1 MTNNKKYQTLIRKEI
16 DQLNYWRD
24 QYYNYNN
31 SVVEDLTYD
40 ELFDDLKNLE
50 SKTGLIYADSPTQ
63 TVGYK
68 VQSKLKKV
76 THSHPMLSLAKS
88 TDLNEIEK
96 FIGDK
101 EVIFMFKCDGLTCS
115 IHYEN
120 GNLVSAETRGDGT
133 IGEDI
138 TENIKMVSNV
148 PLTIPVMGSVTVD
161 GEIIVKRDVFKKMNE
176 GALEGEDFSHPRN
189 YASGSIRQLDTK
201 ITKDRQLSFIAWKLI
216 EADSFSNSFS
226 ANLNYMKELGF
237 EVVPYVG
244 KDAYKEAVN
253 KQEFLKA
260 IFDALYYKLAE
271 RVSIPVD
278 GLVVAY
284 DDIVYGDSL
293 GATAHHL
300 NSQFAWKREMENVE
314 TTLRDVEW
322 NVGKSGMVAPTAV
335 FDPIDLG
342 GAITT
347 RATLHNLSI
356 IKGLKLGIGD
366 RITVA
371 RMNEVIPKVTGN
383 LTQSNNL
390 EFPNRCPCCGDTLLH
405 RVSES
410 GAETLWCVNPNCP
423 EKMLSKFVQFVSKPA
438 MNIDGLSEAT
448 LKRFIDVGYITR
460 FADIYHLSDFR
471 REIIKMDGFGAKLYE
486 KLINSIEKSRNVKL
500 ENYLVALSI
509 PNIGKSAA
517 KTISKY
523 FNGNYSKLVEALR
536 NNFDFTQLDD
546 FGETMN
552 QSLYNW
558 WKNQAVYS
566 WWRQGSDIED
576 NLVAE
581 LHFIVEEKKEV
592 AQNDFINGKTF
603 CVTGAFQTMKRSELE
618 KIITDR
624 GGKLSGSVSKKTDY
638 LLTNEADSGSSKAKK
653 AAELGTPIMSE
664 KEFLEK
670 VGV

>member
-1 MTNNKKYQTLIRKEI
+1 MEENYMRQLVNK
-16 DQLNYWRD
+16 LNHYRD
-24 QYYNYNN
+24 QYYNNN
-31 SVVEDLTYD
+31 ISEVEDSEYDKLFD
-40 ELFDDLKNLE
+40 ELKSLE
-50 SKTGLIYADSPTQ
+50 KEEGIVYSDSPTQ
-63 TVGYK
+63 TVGYQ

-96 FIGDK
+96 FINGK
-101 EVIFMFKCDGLTCS
+101 FVVFMLKCDGLTCS
-115 IHYEN
+115 IHYKD
-120 GNLVSAETRGDGT
+120 GKLISAETRGDGT
-133 IGEDI
+133 VGEDI
-138 TENIKMVSNV
+138 TNNIKMVSNV
-148 PLTIPVMGSVTVD
+148 PLTIPVKGSVTVD
-161 GEIIVKRDVFKKMNE
+161 GEIIVKWDVFKKMNE
-176 GALEGEDFSHPRN
+176 GILEGEDFSHPRN

-216 EADSFSNSFS
+216 EAPFFSKHFKE
-226 ANLNYMKELGF
+226 NLNLITAMGF
-237 EVVPYVG
+237 EVVPWRMY
-244 KDAYKEAVN
+244 KDTSIEKLPEIFSLMYYGVAKEHN
-253 KQEFLKA
+253 
-260 IFDALYYKLAE
+260 
-271 RVSIPVD
+271 IPVD
-278 GLVVAY
+278 GLVLAY
-284 DDIVYGDSL
+284 DDIEYGESL

-366 RITVA
+366 RINVA

-448 LKRFIDVGYITR
+448 LKRFIDAGYITR
-460 FADIYHLSDFR
+460 FADIYHLSNFK
-471 REIIKMDGFGAKLYE
+471 REIVKMDGFGAKSYE
-486 KLINSIEKSRNVKL
+486 KLIDSIEKSRNVKL

-523 FNGNYSKLVEALR
+523 FNGDYSKLVEALR

-546 FGETMN
+546 FGEIMN

-558 WKNQAVYS
+558 WKKETNL
-566 WWRQGSDIED
+566 ED

>member
-1 MTNNKKYQTLIRKEI
+1 MEENYMQLVNK
-16 DQLNYWRD
+16 LNHYRD
-24 QYYNYNN
+24 QYYNNN
-31 SVVEDLTYD
+31 ISEIEDSEYD
-40 ELFDDLKNLE
+40 KLFDELKNLE
-50 SKTGLIYADSPTQ
+50 KEEGIVYSDSPTQ
-63 TVGYK
+63 TVGYQ

-96 FIGDK
+96 FINGK
-101 EVIFMFKCDGLTCS
+101 FVIFMLKCDGLTCS
-115 IHYEN
+115 IHYKD
-120 GNLVSAETRGDGT
+120 GKLISAETRGDGT
-133 IGEDI
+133 VGEDI
-138 TENIKMVSNV
+138 TNNIKMVSNV
-148 PLTIPVMGSVTVD
+148 PLTIPVKGSVTVD
-161 GEIIVKRDVFKKMNE
+161 GEIVVKWDVFKKMNE
-176 GALEGEDFSHPRN
+176 GILEGEDFSHPRN

-216 EADSFSNSFS
+216 EAPLFSKHFKE
-226 ANLNYMKELGF
+226 NLNLITAMGF
-237 EVVPYVG
+237 EVVPWRMY
-244 KDAYKEAVN
+244 KDTSIEKLPEIFSLMYYGVAKEHN
-253 KQEFLKA
+253 
-260 IFDALYYKLAE
+260 
-271 RVSIPVD
+271 IPVD
-278 GLVVAY
+278 GLVLAY
-284 DDIVYGDSL
+284 DDIEYGESL

-322 NVGKSGMVAPTAV
+322 NIGKSGMVAPTAV
-335 FDPIDLG
+335 FNPIDLG

-347 RATLHNLSI
+347 RATLHNVSI

-371 RMNEVIPKVTGN
+371 RMNEVIPKVTSN
-383 LTQSNNL
+383 ITQSDNL
-390 EFPNRCPCCGDTLLH
+390 KIPTVCPCCGDKLEH
-405 RVSES
+405 RVSDS

-448 LKRFIDVGYITR
+448 LKRFIDAGYITT
-460 FADIYHLSDFR
+460 FADIYHLSNFKR
-471 REIIKMDGFGAKLYE
+471 GIVKMDGFGEKSYE

-509 PNIGKSAA
+509 PNIGKSTA

-523 FNGNYSKLVEALR
+523 FNGDYSKLVESLR
-536 NNFDFTQLDD
+536 TNFDFTQLDD
-546 FGETMN
+546 FGEIMN

-558 WKNQAVYS
+558 WQKESNL
-566 WWRQGSDIED
+566 ED
-576 NLVAE
+576 NLITE

-638 LLTNEADSGSSKAKK
+638 LLTNEMDSGSSKAKK

>member
-1 MTNNKKYQTLIRKEI
+1 MEENYMRQLVNK
-16 DQLNYWRD
+16 LNHYRD
-24 QYYNYNN
+24 QYYNNN
-31 SVVEDLTYD
+31 ISEIEDSEYD
-40 ELFDDLKNLE
+40 KLFDELKNLE
-50 SKTGLIYADSPTQ
+50 KEEGIVYSDSPTQ
-63 TVGYK
+63 TVGYQ

-96 FIGDK
+96 FINGK
-101 EVIFMFKCDGLTCS
+101 FVVFMLKCDGLTCS
-115 IHYEN
+115 IHYKD
-120 GNLVSAETRGDGT
+120 GKLISAETRGDGT
-133 IGEDI
+133 VGEDI
-138 TENIKMVSNV
+138 TNNIKMVSNV
-148 PLTIPVMGSVTVD
+148 PLTIPVKGSVTVD
-161 GEIIVKRDVFKKMNE
+161 GEIIVKWDVFKKMNE
-176 GALEGEDFSHPRN
+176 GILEGEDFSHPRN

-216 EADSFSNSFS
+216 EAPLFSKHFKE
-226 ANLNYMKELGF
+226 NLNLITAMGF
-237 EVVPYVG
+237 EVVPWRTY
-244 KDAYKEAVN
+244 KDTSIEKLPEIFSLMYYGVAKEHN
-253 KQEFLKA
+253 
-260 IFDALYYKLAE
+260 
-271 RVSIPVD
+271 IPVD
-278 GLVVAY
+278 GLVLAY
-284 DDIVYGDSL
+284 DDIEYGESL

-322 NVGKSGMVAPTAV
+322 NIGKSGMVAPTAV

-347 RATLHNLSI
+347 RATLHNVSI

-371 RMNEVIPKVTGN
+371 RMNEVIPKVTSN
-383 LTQSNNL
+383 ITQSDNL
-390 EFPNRCPCCGDTLLH
+390 KIPIVCPCCGDKLEH
-405 RVSES
+405 RVSDS

-448 LKRFIDVGYITR
+448 LKRFIDAGYITR
-460 FADIYHLSDFR
+460 FADIYHLSNFK
-471 REIIKMDGFGAKLYE
+471 REIVKMEGFGAKSYE
-486 KLINSIEKSRNVKL
+486 KLIDSIEKSRNVKL

-523 FNGNYSKLVEALR
+523 FNGDYSKLVESLR
-536 NNFDFTQLDD
+536 TNFDFTQLDD
-546 FGETMN
+546 FGEIMN

-558 WKNQAVYS
+558 WQKESNL
-566 WWRQGSDIED
+566 ED
-576 NLVAE
+576 NLITE

>member
-1 MTNNKKYQTLIRKEI
+1 MEENYMRQLVNK
-16 DQLNYWRD
+16 LNHYRD
-24 QYYNYNN
+24 QYYNNN
-31 SVVEDLTYD
+31 ISEIEDSEYD
-40 ELFDDLKNLE
+40 RLFDELKNLE
-50 SKTGLIYADSPTQ
+50 KKEGIVYSDSPTQ
-63 TVGYK
+63 TVGYQ

-96 FIGDK
+96 FINGK
-101 EVIFMFKCDGLTCS
+101 FVIFMLKCDGLTCS
-115 IHYEN
+115 IHYKD
-120 GNLVSAETRGDGT
+120 GKLISAETRGDGT
-133 IGEDI
+133 VGEDI
-138 TENIKMVSNV
+138 TNNIKMVSNV
-148 PLTIPVMGSVTVD
+148 PLTIPVKGSVTVD
-161 GEIIVKRDVFKKMNE
+161 GEIIVKWDVFKKMNE
-176 GALEGEDFSHPRN
+176 GILEGEDFSHPRN

-216 EADSFSNSFS
+216 EAPLFSKHFKE
-226 ANLNYMKELGF
+226 NLSLITAMGF
-237 EVVPYVG
+237 EVVPWRMY
-244 KDAYKEAVN
+244 KDTSIEKLPEIFSLMYYGVAKEHN
-253 KQEFLKA
+253 
-260 IFDALYYKLAE
+260 
-271 RVSIPVD
+271 IPVD
-278 GLVVAY
+278 GLVLAY
-284 DDIVYGDSL
+284 DDIEYGESL

-314 TTLRDVEW
+314 TILRDVEW
-322 NVGKSGMVAPTAV
+322 NIGKSGMVAPTAV

-347 RATLHNLSI
+347 RATLHNVSI

-371 RMNEVIPKVTGN
+371 RMNEVIPKVTSN
-383 LTQSNNL
+383 ITQSDNL
-390 EFPNRCPCCGDTLLH
+390 KIPTVCLCCGDKLEH
-405 RVSES
+405 RVSDS

-448 LKRFIDVGYITR
+448 LKRFIDAGYITR
-460 FADIYHLSDFR
+460 FADIYHLSNFK
-471 REIIKMDGFGAKLYE
+471 REIVKMEGFGAKSYE
-486 KLINSIEKSRNVKL
+486 KLIDSIEKSRNVKL

-523 FNGNYSKLVEALR
+523 FNGEYSKLVEALR

-546 FGETMN
+546 FGEIMN

-558 WKNQAVYS
+558 WKKETNL
-566 WWRQGSDIED
+566 ED

-603 CVTGAFQTMKRSELE
+603 CVTGKFENYTRNELE

>member
-1 MTNNKKYQTLIRKEI
+1 MEENYMRQLVNK
-16 DQLNYWRD
+16 LNHYRD
-24 QYYNYNN
+24 QYYNNN
-31 SVVEDLTYD
+31 ISEIEDSEYD
-40 ELFDDLKNLE
+40 RLFDELKNLE
-50 SKTGLIYADSPTQ
+50 KEEGIVYSDSPTQ
-63 TVGYK
+63 TVGYQ

-96 FIGDK
+96 FINGK
-101 EVIFMFKCDGLTCS
+101 FVIFMLKCDGLTCS
-115 IHYEN
+115 IHYKD
-120 GNLVSAETRGDGT
+120 GKLISAETRGDGT
-133 IGEDI
+133 VGEDI
-138 TENIKMVSNV
+138 TNNIKMVSNV
-148 PLTIPVMGSVTVD
+148 PLTIPVKGSVTVD
-161 GEIIVKRDVFKKMNE
+161 GEIIVKWDVFKKMNE
-176 GALEGEDFSHPRN
+176 GILEGEDFSHPRN

-216 EADSFSNSFS
+216 EAPLFSKHFKE
-226 ANLNYMKELGF
+226 NLSLITAMGF
-237 EVVPYVG
+237 EVVPWRMY
-244 KDAYKEAVN
+244 KDTSIEKLPEIFSLMYYGVAKEHN
-253 KQEFLKA
+253 
-260 IFDALYYKLAE
+260 
-271 RVSIPVD
+271 IPVD
-278 GLVVAY
+278 GLVLAY
-284 DDIVYGDSL
+284 DDIEYGESL

-314 TTLRDVEW
+314 TILRDVEW
-322 NVGKSGMVAPTAV
+322 NIGKSGMVAPTAV

-347 RATLHNLSI
+347 RATLHNVSI

-371 RMNEVIPKVTGN
+371 RMNEVIPKVTSN
-383 LTQSNNL
+383 ITQSDNL
-390 EFPNRCPCCGDTLLH
+390 KIPTVCLCCGDKLEH
-405 RVSES
+405 RVSDS

-448 LKRFIDVGYITR
+448 LKRFIDAGYITR
-460 FADIYHLSDFR
+460 FADIYHLSNFK
-471 REIIKMDGFGAKLYE
+471 REIVKMEGFGAKSYE
-486 KLINSIEKSRNVKL
+486 KLIDSIEKSRNVKL

-523 FNGNYSKLVEALR
+523 FNGEYSKLVEALR

-546 FGETMN
+546 FGEIMN

-558 WKNQAVYS
+558 WKKETNL
-566 WWRQGSDIED
+566 ED

-603 CVTGAFQTMKRSELE
+603 CVTGKFENYTRNELE

>member
-1 MTNNKKYQTLIRKEI
+1 MEENYMRQLVNK
-16 DQLNYWRD
+16 LNHYRD
-24 QYYNYNN
+24 QYYNNN
-31 SVVEDLTYD
+31 ISEIEDSEYD
-40 ELFDDLKNLE
+40 KLFDELKNLE
-50 SKTGLIYADSPTQ
+50 KAWNTIYPDSPTQ
-63 TVGYK
+63 TVGYQ

-76 THSHPMLSLAKS
+76 THSHPMLSLDKS

-96 FIGDK
+96 FIDNK
-101 EVIFMFKCDGLTCS
+101 KVVFMLKCDGLTCS
-115 IHYEN
+115 IHYED
-120 GNLVSAETRGDGT
+120 GKLISAETRGDGT
-133 IGEDI
+133 VGEDV
-138 TENIKMVSNV
+138 TNNIKMVSNV

-161 GEIIVKRDVFKKMNE
+161 GEIIVKRDVFERMNE

-201 ITKDRQLSFIAWKLI
+201 VTKDRQLSFIAWKLI
-216 EADSFSNSFS
+216 EAPNFSNSFRE
-226 ANLNYMKELGF
+226 NLDYMGRLHF
-237 EVVPYVG
+237 EVVPWANY
-244 KDAYKEAVN
+244 KDTSLEKLPEIFNWMYYDVAKEH
-253 KQEFLKA
+253 E
-260 IFDALYYKLAE
+260 
-271 RVSIPVD
+271 IPVD

-284 DDIVYGDSL
+284 DDIAYGDSL
-293 GATAHHL
+293 GSTAHHL

-335 FDPIDLG
+335 FDPIDLS
-342 GAITT
+342 GAVTS

-390 EFPNRCPCCGDTLLH
+390 EFPNYCPCCRDKLLH

-448 LKRFIDVGYITR
+448 LKRFIDAGYITR
-460 FADIYHLSDFR
+460 FADIYHLSDFK
-471 REIIKMDGFGAKLYE
+471 REIVKMDGFGAKSYE
-486 KLINSIEKSRNVKL
+486 KLIDSIEKSRNVKL

-523 FNGNYSKLVEALR
+523 FNGDYSKLVEALR

-546 FGETMN
+546 FGEIMN

-566 WWRQGSDIED
+566 WWRQGSDLED

-592 AQNDFINGKTF
+592 AQNDFWRGKRF
-603 CVTGAFQTMKRSELE
+603 CVTGSLSVSRDKIVE
-618 KIITDR
+618 KIEAQ
-624 GGKLSGSVSKKTDY
+624 GGTFVSSVSKKLD
-638 LLTNEADSGSSKAKK
+638 LLIVGEKAGSKLKK
-653 AAELGTPIMSE
+653 AQDLGIKILTQE
-664 KEFLEK
+664 DLKNVLD
-670 VGV
+670 

>member
-1 MTNNKKYQTLIRKEI
+1 MEENYMRQLVNK
-16 DQLNYWRD
+16 LNHYRD
-24 QYYNYNN
+24 QYYNNN
-31 SVVEDLTYD
+31 ISEIEDSEYD
-40 ELFDDLKNLE
+40 KLFDELKNLE
-50 SKTGLIYADSPTQ
+50 KEEGIVYSDSPTQ
-63 TVGYK
+63 TVGYQ

-96 FIGDK
+96 FINGK
-101 EVIFMFKCDGLTCS
+101 FVIFMLKCDGLTCS
-115 IHYEN
+115 IHYKD
-120 GNLVSAETRGDGT
+120 GKLISAETRGDGT
-133 IGEDI
+133 VGEDI
-138 TENIKMVSNV
+138 TNNIKMVSNV
-148 PLTIPVMGSVTVD
+148 PLTIPVKGSVTVD
-161 GEIIVKRDVFKKMNE
+161 GEIIVKWDVFKKMNE
-176 GALEGEDFSHPRN
+176 GILEGEDFSHPRN

-201 ITKDRQLSFIAWKLI
+201 ITKDRRLSFIAWKLI
-216 EADSFSNSFS
+216 EAPLFSKHFKE
-226 ANLNYMKELGF
+226 NLSLITAMGF
-237 EVVPYVG
+237 EVVPWRMY
-244 KDAYKEAVN
+244 KDTSIEKLPEIFSLMYYGVAKEHN
-253 KQEFLKA
+253 
-260 IFDALYYKLAE
+260 
-271 RVSIPVD
+271 IPVD
-278 GLVVAY
+278 GLVLAY
-284 DDIVYGDSL
+284 DDIEYGESL

-314 TTLRDVEW
+314 TILRDVEW
-322 NVGKSGMVAPTAV
+322 NIGKSGMVAPTAV

-347 RATLHNLSI
+347 RATLHNVSI

-371 RMNEVIPKVTGN
+371 RMNEVIPKVTSN
-383 LTQSNNL
+383 ITQSDNL
-390 EFPNRCPCCGDTLLH
+390 KIPTVCPCCGDKLEH
-405 RVSES
+405 RVSDS

-448 LKRFIDVGYITR
+448 LKRFIDAGYITR
-460 FADIYHLSDFR
+460 FADIYHLFNFK
-471 REIIKMDGFGAKLYE
+471 REIVKMDGFGAKSYE

-523 FNGNYSKLVEALR
+523 FNGDYSKLVEALR

-546 FGETMN
+546 FGEIMN

-558 WKNQAVYS
+558 WKKETNL
-566 WWRQGSDIED
+566 ED

-624 GGKLSGSVSKKTDY
+624 GGKLSGSVSKKNR
-638 LLTNEADSGSSKAKK
+638 LPFNK
-653 AAELGTPIMSE
+653 
-664 KEFLEK
+664 
-670 VGV
+670 

>member
-1 MTNNKKYQTLIRKEI
+1 MEENYMRQLVNK
-16 DQLNYWRD
+16 LNHYRD
-24 QYYNYNN
+24 QYYNNN
-31 SVVEDLTYD
+31 ISEIEDSEYD
-40 ELFDDLKNLE
+40 KLFDELKNLE
-50 SKTGLIYADSPTQ
+50 KEEGIVYSDSPTQ
-63 TVGYK
+63 TVGYQ

-96 FIGDK
+96 FINGK
-101 EVIFMFKCDGLTCS
+101 FVVFMLKCDGLTCS
-115 IHYEN
+115 IHYKD
-120 GNLVSAETRGDGT
+120 GKLISAETRGDGT
-133 IGEDI
+133 VGEDI
-138 TENIKMVSNV
+138 TNNIKMVSNV
-148 PLTIPVMGSVTVD
+148 PLTIPVKGSVTVD
-161 GEIIVKRDVFKKMNE
+161 GEIIVKWNVFKKMNE
-176 GALEGEDFSHPRN
+176 GILEGEDFSHPRN

-216 EADSFSNSFS
+216 EAPLFSKHFKE
-226 ANLNYMKELGF
+226 NLNLITAMGF
-237 EVVPYVG
+237 EVVPWRTY
-244 KDAYKEAVN
+244 KDTSIEKLPEIFSLMYYGVAKEHN
-253 KQEFLKA
+253 
-260 IFDALYYKLAE
+260 
-271 RVSIPVD
+271 IPVD
-278 GLVVAY
+278 GLVLAY
-284 DDIVYGDSL
+284 DDIEYGESL

-322 NVGKSGMVAPTAV
+322 NIGKSGMVAPTAV

-347 RATLHNLSI
+347 RATLHNVSI

-371 RMNEVIPKVTGN
+371 RMNEVIPKVTSN
-383 LTQSNNL
+383 ITQSDNL
-390 EFPNRCPCCGDTLLH
+390 KIPIVCPCCGDKLEH
-405 RVSES
+405 RVSDS

-448 LKRFIDVGYITR
+448 LKRFIDAGYITT
-460 FADIYHLSDFR
+460 FADIYHLSNFKR
-471 REIIKMDGFGAKLYE
+471 GIVKMDGFGEKSYE

-523 FNGNYSKLVEALR
+523 FNGDYSKLVESLR
-536 NNFDFTQLDD
+536 TNFDFTQLDD
-546 FGETMN
+546 FGEIMN

-558 WKNQAVYS
+558 WQKESNL
-566 WWRQGSDIED
+566 ED
-576 NLVAE
+576 NLITE

-638 LLTNEADSGSSKAKK
+638 LLTNEVDSGSSKAKK

>member
-1 MTNNKKYQTLIRKEI
+1 MEENYMRQLVNK
-16 DQLNYWRD
+16 LNHYRD
-24 QYYNYNN
+24 QYYNNN
-31 SVVEDLTYD
+31 ISEIEDSEYD
-40 ELFDDLKNLE
+40 KLFDELKNLE
-50 SKTGLIYADSPTQ
+50 KEEGIVYSDSPTQ
-63 TVGYK
+63 TVGYQ

-96 FIGDK
+96 FINGK
-101 EVIFMFKCDGLTCS
+101 FVIFMLKCDGLTCS
-115 IHYEN
+115 IHYKD
-120 GNLVSAETRGDGT
+120 GKLISAETRGDGT
-133 IGEDI
+133 VGEDI
-138 TENIKMVSNV
+138 TNNIKMVSNV
-148 PLTIPVMGSVTVD
+148 PLTIPVKGSVTVD
-161 GEIIVKRDVFKKMNE
+161 GEIIVKWDVFKKMNE
-176 GALEGEDFSHPRN
+176 GILEGEDFSHPRN

-216 EADSFSNSFS
+216 EAPLFSKHFKE
-226 ANLNYMKELGF
+226 NLSLITAMGF
-237 EVVPYVG
+237 EVVPWRMY
-244 KDAYKEAVN
+244 KDTSIEKLPEIFSLMYYGVAKEHN
-253 KQEFLKA
+253 
-260 IFDALYYKLAE
+260 
-271 RVSIPVD
+271 IPVD
-278 GLVVAY
+278 GLVLAY
-284 DDIVYGDSL
+284 DDIEYGESL

-322 NVGKSGMVAPTAV
+322 NIGKSGMVAPTAV

-347 RATLHNLSI
+347 RATLHNVSI

-371 RMNEVIPKVTGN
+371 RMNEVIPKVTSN
-383 LTQSNNL
+383 ITQSDNL
-390 EFPNRCPCCGDTLLH
+390 KIPTVCPCCGDKLEH
-405 RVSES
+405 RVSDS

-423 EKMLSKFVQFVSKPA
+423 EKMFSRFVQFVSKPA

-448 LKRFIDVGYITR
+448 LKRFIDAGYITR
-460 FADIYHLSDFR
+460 FADIYHLFNFK
-471 REIIKMDGFGAKLYE
+471 REIVKMDGFGTKSYE

-523 FNGNYSKLVEALR
+523 FNGDYSKLVEALR

-546 FGETMN
+546 FGEIMN

-558 WKNQAVYS
+558 WKKETNL
-566 WWRQGSDIED
+566 ED

>member
-1 MTNNKKYQTLIRKEI
+1 MEENKKYQTLIRKEI

-40 ELFDDLKNLE
+40 NLFDDLKNLE
-50 SKTGLIYADSPTQ
+50 FKTGLIYADSPTQ

-88 TDLNEIEK
+88 TDLNEIER

-101 EVIFMFKCDGLTCS
+101 DVIFMFKCDGLTCS

-120 GNLVSAETRGDGT
+120 GKLVSAETRGDGEV
-133 IGEDI
+133 GEDI
-138 TENIKMVSNV
+138 TENIKMVPNV
-148 PLTIPVMGSVTVD
+148 PINIADKGSVTVD
-161 GEIIVKRDVFKKMNE
+161 GEIVVKWDIFNKMNE
-176 GALEGEDFSHPRN
+176 TSEGEEFSHPRN

-201 ITKDRQLSFIAWKLI
+201 ITKKRQLSFIAWKLI
-216 EADSFSNSFS
+216 EANSFSNSFS
-226 ANLNYMKELGF
+226 ANLDYMQKLGF
-237 EVVPYVG
+237 EIVPYVG
-244 KDAYKEAVN
+244 KNAYKEAEH
-253 KQEFLKA
+253 KQEFLKK

-271 RVSIPVD
+271 RENIPVD

-284 DDIVYGDSL
+284 DDIAYGDSL

-314 TTLRDVEW
+314 TTLIDVEW

-335 FDPIDLG
+335 FKPVDLG

-347 RATLHNLSI
+347 RATLHNVSI
-356 IKGLKLGIGD
+356 INGLKLGIGD

-371 RMNEVIPKVTGN
+371 RMNEVIPKVTSN
-383 LTQSNNL
+383 LTQSNHL
-390 EFPNRCPCCGDTLLH
+390 KIPSTCPCCGNKLEQ
-405 RVSES
+405 RVSDS

-423 EKMLSKFVQFVSKPA
+423 EKMLSRFVQFVSKPA

-448 LKRFIDVGYITR
+448 LKRFVDVGCITK
-460 FADIYHLSDFR
+460 FSDIYHLTDFR
-471 REIIKMDGFGAKLYE
+471 REIIKMDGFGEKSYE

-523 FNGNYSKLVEALR
+523 FNGDYSKLVDAFR
-536 NNFDFTQLDD
+536 SNFDFTQLDD
-546 FGETMN
+546 FGEIMN
-552 QSLYNW
+552 QSLY
-558 WKNQAVYS
+558 S
-566 WWRQGSDIED
+566 WWED
-576 NLVAE
+576 RNDLEYNLVAE

-592 AQNDFINGKTF
+592 AQNDFWKDKRF
-603 CVTGAFQTMKRSELE
+603 CVTGSFNISRDKIVE
-618 KIITDR
+618 KIEAQ
-624 GGKLSGSVSKKTDY
+624 GGVFVSSVSKKLD
-638 LLTNEADSGSSKAKK
+638 LLIVGEKAGSKLKK
-653 AAELGTPIMSE
+653 AQDLGIKILTQE
-664 KEFLEK
+664 DLKDVLD
-670 VGV
+670 

>member
-1 MTNNKKYQTLIRKEI
+1 MEENYMRQLVNK
-16 DQLNYWRD
+16 LNHYRD
-24 QYYNYNN
+24 QYYNHNI
-31 SVVEDLTYD
+31 SEVEDSEYD
-40 ELFDDLKNLE
+40 KLFDELKNLE
-50 SKTGLIYADSPTQ
+50 KEWNTIYPDSPTQ
-63 TVGYK
+63 TVGYQ

-88 TDLNEIEK
+88 TDFNEIEK
-96 FIGDK
+96 FIDNK
-101 EVIFMFKCDGLTCS
+101 KVVFMLKCDGLTCS
-115 IHYEN
+115 IHYKD
-120 GNLVSAETRGDGT
+120 GKLISAETRGDGT
-133 IGEDI
+133 VGEDI
-138 TENIKMVSNV
+138 TNNIKMVSNV

-161 GEIIVKRDVFKKMNE
+161 GEIIVKLDVFERMNE

-216 EADSFSNSFS
+216 EAPKFSTSFKQ
-226 ANLNYMKELGF
+226 NLNYMEQLHF
-237 EVVPYVG
+237 EVVPWHTFKSTSLEKLFG
-244 KDAYKEAVN
+244 
-253 KQEFLKA
+253 
-260 IFDALYYKLAE
+260 IFNWMYYDVAE
-271 RVSIPVD
+271 EHEIPVD

-284 DDIVYGDSL
+284 DDIAYGDSL
-293 GATAHHL
+293 GSTAHHL

-335 FDPIDLG
+335 FDPVDLG

-347 RATLHNLSI
+347 RATLHNVSI
-356 IKGLKLGIGD
+356 INGLKLGIGD

-371 RMNEVIPKVTGN
+371 RMNEVIPKVTSN
-383 LTQSNNL
+383 LTQSNHL
-390 EFPNRCPCCGDTLLH
+390 KIPSTCPCCGNKLEQ
-405 RVSES
+405 RVSDS

-448 LKRFIDVGYITR
+448 LKRFIDAGYIGR
-460 FADIYHLSDFR
+460 FKDIYHLNDFK
-471 REIIKMDGFGAKLYE
+471 REIVKMDGFGEKSYE
-486 KLINSIEKSRNVKL
+486 KLINSIEKSRNVNL

-523 FNGNYSKLVEALR
+523 FNGDYSKLVDALR

-546 FGETMN
+546 FGEIMN
-552 QSLYNW
+552 QSLY
-558 WKNQAVYS
+558 S
-566 WWRQGSDIED
+566 WWED
-576 NLVAE
+576 RNDLEYNLVAE

>member
-1 MTNNKKYQTLIRKEI
+1 MEENYMRQLVNK
-16 DQLNYWRD
+16 LNHYRD
-24 QYYNYNN
+24 QYYNNN
-31 SVVEDLTYD
+31 ISEVEDSEYD
-40 ELFDDLKNLE
+40 KLFDELKNLE
-50 SKTGLIYADSPTQ
+50 KQWNTIYPDSPTQ
-63 TVGYK
+63 TVGYQ

-76 THSHPMLSLAKS
+76 THSHPMLSLDKS
-88 TDLNEIEK
+88 TDLEEIEK

-101 EVIFMFKCDGLTCS
+101 RVTFMLKCDGLTCS

-120 GNLVSAETRGDGT
+120 GKLISAETRGDGT
-133 IGEDI
+133 VGEDI
-138 TENIKMVSNV
+138 TNNIKMVSNV
-148 PLTIPVMGSVTVD
+148 PLTIPVKGNVTVD
-161 GEIIVKRDVFKKMNE
+161 GEIIVKRNVFEKMNK

-201 ITKDRQLSFIAWKLI
+201 VTKDRQLSFIAWKLI
-216 EADSFSNSFS
+216 EAPNFSNSFRE
-226 ANLNYMKELGF
+226 NLDYMGRLHF
-237 EVVPYVG
+237 EVVPWANY
-244 KDAYKEAVN
+244 KDTSLEKLPE
-253 KQEFLKA
+253 
-260 IFDALYYKLAE
+260 IFNWMYYDVAE
-271 RVSIPVD
+271 EHEIPVD

-284 DDIVYGDSL
+284 DDIEYGESL

-314 TTLRDVEW
+314 TTLRKVEW
-322 NVGKSGMVAPTAV
+322 NVGKSGMCAPTAV

-371 RMNEVIPKVTGN
+371 RMNEVIPKVTDN

-460 FADIYHLSDFR
+460 FADIYHLSDFK
-471 REIIKMDGFGAKLYE
+471 REIVKMDGFGAKSYE

-523 FNGNYSKLVEALR
+523 FNGDYSKLVEALR

-546 FGETMN
+546 FGEIMN

-566 WWRQGSDIED
+566 WWRQGSDLED

-603 CVTGAFQTMKRSELE
+603 CVTGVFQTMKRSELE

-670 VGV
+670 VGI

>member
-1 MTNNKKYQTLIRKEI
+1 MTDNKKYQILIRKEI
-16 DQLNYWRD
+16 EQLNYWRD
-24 QYYNYNN
+24 QYYNHNN

-88 TDLNEIEK
+88 TNLNEIEK

-101 EVIFMFKCDGLTCS
+101 EVVFMLKCDGLTCS
-115 IHYEN
+115 IHYEK

-133 IGEDI
+133 VGEDI
-138 TENIKMVSNV
+138 TENIKMVPNV
-148 PLTIPVMGSVTVD
+148 PLTITDKGSVTVD
-161 GEIIVKRDVFKKMNE
+161 GEIIVKWDVFNKMNE
-176 GALEGEDFSHPRN
+176 DSDEDDFSHPRN

-201 ITKDRQLSFIAWKLI
+201 ITKKRHLSFIAWKLI
-216 EADSFSNSFS
+216 ESDSFSNSFS
-226 ANLNYMKELGF
+226 TNLNYMEELGF

-244 KDAYKEAVN
+244 KDDYKKAVN
-253 KQEFLKA
+253 KQEFLKTL
-260 IFDALYYKLAE
+260 FDALYYKLAE
-271 RVSIPVD
+271 RVSIPID

-284 DDIVYGDSL
+284 DDVAYGDSL

-347 RATLHNLSI
+347 RATLHNVSI
-356 IKGLKLGIGD
+356 IKGLRLGVGD

-371 RMNEVIPKVTGN
+371 RMNEVIPKVTSN
-383 LTQSNNL
+383 ITQSDTL
-390 EFPNRCPCCGDTLLH
+390 EIPTNCPCCGDNLEH
-405 RVSES
+405 RVSDS
-410 GAETLWCVNPNCP
+410 GAETLWCINPNCP

-448 LKRFIDVGYITR
+448 LKRFIDAGYITK
-460 FADIYHLSDFR
+460 FSDIYHLTDFK
-471 REIIKMDGFGAKLYE
+471 REIIKMDGFGVRSYE
-486 KLINSIEKSRNVKL
+486 KLINSTEKSRDVKL

-509 PNIGKSAA
+509 SNIGKSAA
-517 KTISKY
+517 KMISKY
-523 FNGNYSKLVEALR
+523 FNGDYSKLVDALES
-536 NNFDFTQLDD
+536 NFDFTQLDD
-546 FGETMN
+546 FGDIMN
-552 QSLYNW
+552 QSLYDW
-558 WKNQAVYS
+558 WENQNDLEY
-566 WWRQGSDIED
+566 
-576 NLVAE
+576 NLVTE

-592 AQNDFINGKTF
+592 VQNDFINGKTF
-603 CVTGAFQTMKRSELE
+603 CVTGKFENYTRNELE

>member
-1 MTNNKKYQTLIRKEI
+1 MEENYMRQLVNK
-16 DQLNYWRD
+16 LNHYRD
-24 QYYNYNN
+24 QYYNNN
-31 SVVEDLTYD
+31 ISEIEDSEYD
-40 ELFDDLKNLE
+40 KLFDELKNLE
-50 SKTGLIYADSPTQ
+50 KEEGIVYSDSPTQ
-63 TVGYK
+63 TVGYQ

-96 FIGDK
+96 FINGK
-101 EVIFMFKCDGLTCS
+101 FVVFMLKCDGLTCS
-115 IHYEN
+115 IHYKD
-120 GNLVSAETRGDGT
+120 GKLISAETRGDGT
-133 IGEDI
+133 VGEDI
-138 TENIKMVSNV
+138 TNNIKMVSNV
-148 PLTIPVMGSVTVD
+148 PLTIPVKGSVTVD
-161 GEIIVKRDVFKKMNE
+161 GEIIVKWDVFKKMNE
-176 GALEGEDFSHPRN
+176 GILEGEDFSHPRN

-216 EADSFSNSFS
+216 EAPLFSKHFKE
-226 ANLNYMKELGF
+226 NLNLITAMGF
-237 EVVPYVG
+237 EVVPWRMY
-244 KDAYKEAVN
+244 KDTSIEKLPEIFSLMYYGVAKEHN
-253 KQEFLKA
+253 
-260 IFDALYYKLAE
+260 
-271 RVSIPVD
+271 IPVD
-278 GLVVAY
+278 GLVLAY
-284 DDIVYGDSL
+284 DDIEYGESL

-322 NVGKSGMVAPTAV
+322 NIGKSGMVAPTAV
-335 FDPIDLG
+335 FNPIDLG

-347 RATLHNLSI
+347 RATLHNVSI

-371 RMNEVIPKVTGN
+371 RMNEVIPKVTSN
-383 LTQSNNL
+383 ITQSDNL
-390 EFPNRCPCCGDTLLH
+390 KIPTVCPCCGDKLEH
-405 RVSES
+405 RVSDS

-448 LKRFIDVGYITR
+448 LKRFIDAGYITT
-460 FADIYHLSDFR
+460 FADIYHLSNFKR
-471 REIIKMDGFGAKLYE
+471 GIVKMDGFGEKSYE

-523 FNGNYSKLVEALR
+523 FNGDYSKLVESLR
-536 NNFDFTQLDD
+536 TNFDFTQLDD
-546 FGETMN
+546 FGEIMN

-558 WKNQAVYS
+558 WQKESNL
-566 WWRQGSDIED
+566 ED
-576 NLVAE
+576 NLITE

>member
-1 MTNNKKYQTLIRKEI
+1 MEENYMRQLVNK
-16 DQLNYWRD
+16 LNHYRD
-24 QYYNYNN
+24 QYYNNN
-31 SVVEDLTYD
+31 ISEIEDSEYD
-40 ELFDDLKNLE
+40 KLFDELKNLE
-50 SKTGLIYADSPTQ
+50 KEEGIVYSDSPTQ
-63 TVGYK
+63 TVGYQ

-96 FIGDK
+96 FINGK
-101 EVIFMFKCDGLTCS
+101 FVIFMLKCDGLTCS
-115 IHYEN
+115 IHYKD
-120 GNLVSAETRGDGT
+120 GKLISAETRGDGT
-133 IGEDI
+133 VGEDI
-138 TENIKMVSNV
+138 TNNIKMVSNV
-148 PLTIPVMGSVTVD
+148 PLTIPVKGSVTVD
-161 GEIIVKRDVFKKMNE
+161 GEIIVKWDVFKKMNE
-176 GALEGEDFSHPRN
+176 GILEGEDFSHPRN

-216 EADSFSNSFS
+216 EAPLFSKHFKE
-226 ANLNYMKELGF
+226 NLNLITAMGF
-237 EVVPYVG
+237 EVVPWRTY
-244 KDAYKEAVN
+244 KDTSIEKLPEIFSLMYYGVAKEHN
-253 KQEFLKA
+253 
-260 IFDALYYKLAE
+260 
-271 RVSIPVD
+271 IPVD
-278 GLVVAY
+278 GLVLAY
-284 DDIVYGDSL
+284 DDIEYGESL

-322 NVGKSGMVAPTAV
+322 NIGKSGMVAPTAV

-347 RATLHNLSI
+347 RATLHNVSI

-371 RMNEVIPKVTGN
+371 RMNEVIPKVTSN
-383 LTQSNNL
+383 ITQSDNL
-390 EFPNRCPCCGDTLLH
+390 KIPIVCPCCGDKLEH
-405 RVSES
+405 RVSDS

-448 LKRFIDVGYITR
+448 LKRFIDAGYITR
-460 FADIYHLSDFR
+460 FADIYHLSNFK
-471 REIIKMDGFGAKLYE
+471 REIVKMEGFGAKSYE
-486 KLINSIEKSRNVKL
+486 KLIDSIEKSRNVKL

-523 FNGNYSKLVEALR
+523 FNGDYSKLVESLR
-536 NNFDFTQLDD
+536 TNFDFTQLDD
-546 FGETMN
+546 FGEIMN

-558 WKNQAVYS
+558 WQKESNL
-566 WWRQGSDIED
+566 ED
-576 NLVAE
+576 NLITE

>member
-1 MTNNKKYQTLIRKEI
+1 MEENYMRQLVNK
-16 DQLNYWRD
+16 LNHYRD
-24 QYYNYNN
+24 QYYNNN
-31 SVVEDLTYD
+31 ISEIEDSEYD
-40 ELFDDLKNLE
+40 KLFDELKNLE
-50 SKTGLIYADSPTQ
+50 KEEGIVYSDSPTQ
-63 TVGYK
+63 TVGYQ

-96 FIGDK
+96 FINGK
-101 EVIFMFKCDGLTCS
+101 FVIFMLKCDGLTCS
-115 IHYEN
+115 IHYKD
-120 GNLVSAETRGDGT
+120 GKLISAETRGDGT
-133 IGEDI
+133 VGEDI
-138 TENIKMVSNV
+138 TNNIKMVSNV
-148 PLTIPVMGSVTVD
+148 PLTIPVKGSVTVD
-161 GEIIVKRDVFKKMNE
+161 GEIVVKWDVFKKMNE
-176 GALEGEDFSHPRN
+176 GILEGEDFSHPRN

-216 EADSFSNSFS
+216 EAPLFSKHFKE
-226 ANLNYMKELGF
+226 NLNLITAMGF
-237 EVVPYVG
+237 EVVPWRMY
-244 KDAYKEAVN
+244 KDTSIEKLPEIFSLMYYGVAKEHN
-253 KQEFLKA
+253 
-260 IFDALYYKLAE
+260 
-271 RVSIPVD
+271 IPVD
-278 GLVVAY
+278 GLVLAY
-284 DDIVYGDSL
+284 DDIEYGESL

-322 NVGKSGMVAPTAV
+322 NIGKSGMVAPTAV
-335 FDPIDLG
+335 FNPIDLG

-347 RATLHNLSI
+347 RATLHNVSI

-371 RMNEVIPKVTGN
+371 RMNEVIPKVTSN
-383 LTQSNNL
+383 ITQSDNL
-390 EFPNRCPCCGDTLLH
+390 KIPTVCPCCGDKLEH
-405 RVSES
+405 RVSDS

-448 LKRFIDVGYITR
+448 LKRFIDAGYITT
-460 FADIYHLSDFR
+460 FADIYHLSNFKR
-471 REIIKMDGFGAKLYE
+471 GIVKMDGFGEKSYE

-509 PNIGKSAA
+509 PNIGKSTA

-523 FNGNYSKLVEALR
+523 FNGDYSKLVESLR
-536 NNFDFTQLDD
+536 TNFDFTQLDD
-546 FGETMN
+546 FGEIMN

-558 WKNQAVYS
+558 WKKETNL
-566 WWRQGSDIED
+566 ED
-576 NLVAE
+576 NLVAK

-638 LLTNEADSGSSKAKK
+638 LLTNEMDSGSSKAKK

>member
-1 MTNNKKYQTLIRKEI
+1 MEENYMRQLVNK
-16 DQLNYWRD
+16 LNHYRD
-24 QYYNYNN
+24 QYYNNN
-31 SVVEDLTYD
+31 ISEIEDSEYD
-40 ELFDDLKNLE
+40 KLFDELKNLE
-50 SKTGLIYADSPTQ
+50 KEEGIVYSDSPTQ
-63 TVGYK
+63 TVGYQ

-96 FIGDK
+96 FINGK
-101 EVIFMFKCDGLTCS
+101 FVIFMLKCDGLTCS
-115 IHYEN
+115 IHYKD
-120 GNLVSAETRGDGT
+120 GKLISAETRGDGT
-133 IGEDI
+133 VGEDI
-138 TENIKMVSNV
+138 TNNIKMVSNV
-148 PLTIPVMGSVTVD
+148 PLTIPVKGSVTVD
-161 GEIIVKRDVFKKMNE
+161 GEIIVKWDVFKKMNE
-176 GALEGEDFSHPRN
+176 GILEGEDFSHPRN

-216 EADSFSNSFS
+216 EAPLFSKHFKE
-226 ANLNYMKELGF
+226 NLNLITAMGF
-237 EVVPYVG
+237 EVVPWRTY
-244 KDAYKEAVN
+244 KDTSIEKLPEIFSLMYYGVAKEHN
-253 KQEFLKA
+253 
-260 IFDALYYKLAE
+260 
-271 RVSIPVD
+271 IPVD
-278 GLVVAY
+278 GLVLAY
-284 DDIVYGDSL
+284 DDIEYGESL

-322 NVGKSGMVAPTAV
+322 NIGKSGMVAPTAV

-347 RATLHNLSI
+347 RATLHNVSI

-371 RMNEVIPKVTGN
+371 RMNEVIPKVTSN
-383 LTQSNNL
+383 ITQSDNL
-390 EFPNRCPCCGDTLLH
+390 KIPIVCPCCGDKLEH
-405 RVSES
+405 RVSDS

-448 LKRFIDVGYITR
+448 LKRFIDAGYITR
-460 FADIYHLSDFR
+460 FADIYHLSNFK
-471 REIIKMDGFGAKLYE
+471 REIVKMEGFGAKSYE
-486 KLINSIEKSRNVKL
+486 KLIDSIEKSRNVKL

-523 FNGNYSKLVEALR
+523 FNGDYSKLVESLR
-536 NNFDFTQLDD
+536 TNFDFTQLDD
-546 FGETMN
+546 FGEIMN

-558 WKNQAVYS
+558 WQKESNL
-566 WWRQGSDIED
+566 ED
-576 NLVAE
+576 NLITE
-581 LHFIVEEKKEV
+581 LHFIVEEKKEI

>member
-1 MTNNKKYQTLIRKEI
+1 MEENYMRQLVNK
-16 DQLNYWRD
+16 LNHYRD
-24 QYYNYNN
+24 QYYNNN
-31 SVVEDLTYD
+31 ISEIEDSEYD
-40 ELFDDLKNLE
+40 KLFDELKNLE
-50 SKTGLIYADSPTQ
+50 KEEGIVYSDSPTQ
-63 TVGYK
+63 TVGYQ

-96 FIGDK
+96 FINGK
-101 EVIFMFKCDGLTCS
+101 FVVFMLKCDGLTCS
-115 IHYEN
+115 IHYKD
-120 GNLVSAETRGDGT
+120 GKLISAETRGDGT
-133 IGEDI
+133 VGEDI
-138 TENIKMVSNV
+138 TNNIKMVSNV
-148 PLTIPVMGSVTVD
+148 PLTIPVKGSVTVD
-161 GEIIVKRDVFKKMNE
+161 GEIIVKWDVFKKMNE
-176 GALEGEDFSHPRN
+176 GILEGEDFSHPRN

-216 EADSFSNSFS
+216 EAPLFSKHFKE
-226 ANLNYMKELGF
+226 NLNLITAMGF
-237 EVVPYVG
+237 EVVPWRMY
-244 KDAYKEAVN
+244 KDTSIEKLPEIFSLMYYGVAKEHN
-253 KQEFLKA
+253 
-260 IFDALYYKLAE
+260 
-271 RVSIPVD
+271 IPVD
-278 GLVVAY
+278 GLVLAY
-284 DDIVYGDSL
+284 DDIEYGESL

-322 NVGKSGMVAPTAV
+322 NIGKSGMVAPTAV

-347 RATLHNLSI
+347 RATLHNVSI

-371 RMNEVIPKVTGN
+371 RMNEVIPKVTSN
-383 LTQSNNL
+383 ITQSDNL
-390 EFPNRCPCCGDTLLH
+390 KIPIVCPCCGDKLEH
-405 RVSES
+405 RVSDS

-448 LKRFIDVGYITR
+448 LKRFIDAGYITR
-460 FADIYHLSDFR
+460 FADIYHLSNFK
-471 REIIKMDGFGAKLYE
+471 REIVKMEGFGAKSYE
-486 KLINSIEKSRNVKL
+486 KLIDSIEKSRNVKL

-523 FNGNYSKLVEALR
+523 FNGDYSKLVESLR
-536 NNFDFTQLDD
+536 TNFDFTQLDD
-546 FGETMN
+546 FGEIMN

-558 WKNQAVYS
+558 WQKESNL
-566 WWRQGSDIED
+566 ED
-576 NLVAE
+576 NLITE

-603 CVTGAFQTMKRSELE
+603 CVTGTFQTMKRSELE

>member
-1 MTNNKKYQTLIRKEI
+1 MEENYMRQLVNK
-16 DQLNYWRD
+16 LNHYRD
-24 QYYNYNN
+24 QYYNNN
-31 SVVEDLTYD
+31 ISEIEDSEYD
-40 ELFDDLKNLE
+40 KLFDELKNLE
-50 SKTGLIYADSPTQ
+50 KEWNTIYPDSPTQ
-63 TVGYK
+63 TVGYQ

-96 FIGDK
+96 FIDNK
-101 EVIFMFKCDGLTCS
+101 KVVFMLKCDGLTCS
-115 IHYEN
+115 IHYED
-120 GNLVSAETRGDGT
+120 GKLISAETRGDGT
-133 IGEDI
+133 VGEDI
-138 TENIKMVSNV
+138 TNNIKMVSNV
-148 PLTIPVMGSVTVD
+148 PLTIPVKGSVTVD
-161 GEIIVKRDVFKKMNE
+161 GEIIVKLDVFEKMNE
-176 GALEGEDFSHPRN
+176 EAIDGEDFSHPRN

-216 EADSFSNSFS
+216 KAPNFSNSFRE
-226 ANLNYMKELGF
+226 NLDYMERLHF
-237 EVVPYVG
+237 EVVPWANY
-244 KDAYKEAVN
+244 KDTSLEKLPE
-253 KQEFLKA
+253 
-260 IFDALYYKLAE
+260 IFNWMYYDVAE
-271 RVSIPVD
+271 EHEIPVD

-284 DDIVYGDSL
+284 DDIAYGDSL
-293 GATAHHL
+293 GSTAHHL
-300 NSQFAWKREMENVE
+300 NSQFAWKREMENIE

-335 FDPIDLG
+335 FDPIDLS
-342 GAITT
+342 GAVTS

-390 EFPNRCPCCGDTLLH
+390 EFPNYCPCCRDKLLH

-423 EKMLSKFVQFVSKPA
+423 EKMLSKFVQFVSKSA

-448 LKRFIDVGYITR
+448 LKRFIDAGYITR
-460 FADIYHLSDFR
+460 FADIYHLSNFK
-471 REIIKMDGFGAKLYE
+471 REIVKMDGFGAKSYE
-486 KLINSIEKSRNVKL
+486 KLIDSIEKSRNVKL

-523 FNGNYSKLVEALR
+523 FNGDYSKLVEALR

-546 FGETMN
+546 FGEIMN
-552 QSLYNW
+552 QSLCNW
-558 WKNQAVYS
+558 WNNQAVYS
-566 WWRQGSDIED
+566 WWRQGSDLED

-592 AQNDFINGKTF
+592 AQNDFWKDKRF
-603 CVTGAFQTMKRSELE
+603 CVTGSFSISRDKIVE
-618 KIITDR
+618 KIEAQ
-624 GGKLSGSVSKKTDY
+624 GGVFVSSVSKKLD
-638 LLTNEADSGSSKAKK
+638 LLIVGEKAGSKLKK
-653 AAELGTPIMSE
+653 AQDLGIKILTQE
-664 KEFLEK
+664 DLKDVLD
-670 VGV
+670 

>member
-1 MTNNKKYQTLIRKEI
+1 MTNNEKYQILIRKEI
-16 DQLNYWRD
+16 EQLNYWRD
-24 QYYNYNN
+24 QYYNHNN
-31 SVVEDLTYD
+31 SVVEDLIYD

-50 SKTGLIYADSPTQ
+50 SKTGLIYTDSPTQ

-88 TDLNEIEK
+88 TNLNEIEK

-101 EVIFMFKCDGLTCS
+101 EVVFMLKCDGLTCS
-115 IHYEN
+115 IHYEK

-133 IGEDI
+133 VGEDI

-148 PLTIPVMGSVTVD
+148 PLTITDKGSVTVD
-161 GEIIVKRDVFKKMNE
+161 GEIIVKWDVFNKMNE
-176 GALEGEDFSHPRN
+176 DSDEDDFSHPRN

-201 ITKDRQLSFIAWKLI
+201 ITKKRHLSFIAWKLI
-216 EADSFSNSFS
+216 ESDSFSNSFS
-226 ANLNYMKELGF
+226 TNLNYMKELGF

-244 KDAYKEAVN
+244 KDDYKKAVN
-253 KQEFLKA
+253 KQEFLKTL
-260 IFDALYYKLAE
+260 FDALYYKLAE
-271 RVSIPVD
+271 RVNIPID

-284 DDIVYGDSL
+284 DDVAYGDSL

-347 RATLHNLSI
+347 RATLHNVSI

-371 RMNEVIPKVTGN
+371 RMNEVIPKVTSN
-383 LTQSNNL
+383 ITQSDNL
-390 EFPNRCPCCGDTLLH
+390 KIPTVCPCCRDKLLH

-448 LKRFIDVGYITR
+448 LKRFIDAGYITR
-460 FADIYHLSDFR
+460 FADIYHLSDFK
-471 REIIKMDGFGAKLYE
+471 REIVKMDGFGAKSYE
-486 KLINSIEKSRNVKL
+486 KLIDSIEKSRNVKL

-523 FNGNYSKLVEALR
+523 FNGDYSKLVEALR

-546 FGETMN
+546 FGEIMN
-552 QSLYNW
+552 QSLCNW
-558 WKNQAVYS
+558 WNNQAVYS
-566 WWRQGSDIED
+566 WWRQDSDIED

-581 LHFIVEEKKEV
+581 LHFIVEDKKEV
-592 AQNDFINGKTF
+592 VQNDFINGKTF

>member
-1 MTNNKKYQTLIRKEI
+1 MEENYMRQLVNK
-16 DQLNYWRD
+16 LNHYRD
-24 QYYNYNN
+24 QYYNNN
-31 SVVEDLTYD
+31 ISEIEDSEYD
-40 ELFDDLKNLE
+40 KLFDELKNLE
-50 SKTGLIYADSPTQ
+50 KEEGIVYSDSPTQ
-63 TVGYK
+63 TVGYQ

-96 FIGDK
+96 FINGK
-101 EVIFMFKCDGLTCS
+101 FVIFMLKCDGLTCS
-115 IHYEN
+115 IHYKD
-120 GNLVSAETRGDGT
+120 GKLISAETRGDGT
-133 IGEDI
+133 VGEDI
-138 TENIKMVSNV
+138 TNNIKMVSNV
-148 PLTIPVMGSVTVD
+148 PLTIPVKGSVTVD
-161 GEIIVKRDVFKKMNE
+161 GEIIVKWDVFKKMNE
-176 GALEGEDFSHPRN
+176 GILEGEDFSHPRN

-216 EADSFSNSFS
+216 EAPLFSKHFKE
-226 ANLNYMKELGF
+226 NLSLITAMGF
-237 EVVPYVG
+237 EVVPWRMY
-244 KDAYKEAVN
+244 KDTSIEKLPEIFSLMYYGVAKEHN
-253 KQEFLKA
+253 
-260 IFDALYYKLAE
+260 
-271 RVSIPVD
+271 IPVD
-278 GLVVAY
+278 GLVLAY
-284 DDIVYGDSL
+284 DDIEYGESL

-314 TTLRDVEW
+314 TILRDVEW

-347 RATLHNLSI
+347 RATLHNVSI

-371 RMNEVIPKVTGN
+371 RMNEVIPKVTSN
-383 LTQSNNL
+383 ITQSDNL
-390 EFPNRCPCCGDTLLH
+390 KIPTVCPCCGDKLEH
-405 RVSES
+405 RVSDS

-423 EKMLSKFVQFVSKPA
+423 EKMLSRFVQFVSKPA

-448 LKRFIDVGYITR
+448 LKRFIDAGYITR
-460 FADIYHLSDFR
+460 FADIYHLFNFK
-471 REIIKMDGFGAKLYE
+471 REIVKMDGFGAKSYE

-517 KTISKY
+517 KIISKY
-523 FNGNYSKLVEALR
+523 FNGDYSKLVEALR

-546 FGETMN
+546 FGEIMN

-558 WKNQAVYS
+558 WQKETNL
-566 WWRQGSDIED
+566 ED
-576 NLVAE
+576 NLVTG

>member
-1 MTNNKKYQTLIRKEI
+1 MEENYMRQLVNK
-16 DQLNYWRD
+16 LNHYRD
-24 QYYNYNN
+24 QYYNNN
-31 SVVEDLTYD
+31 ISEIEDSEYD
-40 ELFDDLKNLE
+40 KLFDELKNLE
-50 SKTGLIYADSPTQ
+50 KEEGIVYSDSPTQ
-63 TVGYK
+63 TVGYQ

-96 FIGDK
+96 FINGK
-101 EVIFMFKCDGLTCS
+101 FVVFMLKCDGLTCS
-115 IHYEN
+115 IHYKD
-120 GNLVSAETRGDGT
+120 GKLISAETRGDGT
-133 IGEDI
+133 VGEDI
-138 TENIKMVSNV
+138 TNNIKMVSNV
-148 PLTIPVMGSVTVD
+148 PLTIPVKGSVTVD
-161 GEIIVKRDVFKKMNE
+161 GEIIVKWDVFKKMNE
-176 GALEGEDFSHPRN
+176 GILEGEDFSHPRN

-216 EADSFSNSFS
+216 EAPLFSKHFKE
-226 ANLNYMKELGF
+226 NLNLITAMGF
-237 EVVPYVG
+237 EVVPWRTY
-244 KDAYKEAVN
+244 KDTSIEKLPEIFSLMYYGVAKEHN
-253 KQEFLKA
+253 
-260 IFDALYYKLAE
+260 
-271 RVSIPVD
+271 IPVD
-278 GLVVAY
+278 GLVLAY
-284 DDIVYGDSL
+284 DDIEYGESL

-300 NSQFAWKREMENVE
+300 NSQFAWKREIENVE

-322 NVGKSGMVAPTAV
+322 NIGKSGMVAPTAV

-347 RATLHNLSI
+347 RATLHNVSI

-371 RMNEVIPKVTGN
+371 RMNEVIPKVTSN
-383 LTQSNNL
+383 ITQSDNL
-390 EFPNRCPCCGDTLLH
+390 KIPIVCPCCGDKLEH
-405 RVSES
+405 RVSDS

-448 LKRFIDVGYITR
+448 LKRFIDAGYITR
-460 FADIYHLSDFR
+460 FADIYHLSNFK
-471 REIIKMDGFGAKLYE
+471 REIVKMEGFGAKSYE
-486 KLINSIEKSRNVKL
+486 KLIDSIEKSRNVKL

-523 FNGNYSKLVEALR
+523 FNGDYSKLVESLR
-536 NNFDFTQLDD
+536 TNFDFTQLDD
-546 FGETMN
+546 FGEIMN

-558 WKNQAVYS
+558 WQKESNL
-566 WWRQGSDIED
+566 ED
-576 NLVAE
+576 NLITE

>member
-76 THSHPMLSLAKS
+76 THSHPMLSLDKS

-148 PLTIPVMGSVTVD
+148 PLTIPVMGSITVD

-271 RVSIPVD
+271 RVNIPVD

-284 DDIVYGDSL
+284 DDIAYGDSL

-322 NVGKSGMVAPTAV
+322 NVGKSGMCAPTAV
-335 FDPIDLG
+335 FDPVDLG

-347 RATLHNLSI
+347 RATLHNVSI
-356 IKGLKLGIGD
+356 IKSLKLGIGD

-371 RMNEVIPKVTGN
+371 RMNEVIPKVTSN
-383 LTQSNNL
+383 ITQSDNL
-390 EFPNRCPCCGDTLLH
+390 EIPTNCPCCGDNLEH
-405 RVSES
+405 RVSDS
-410 GAETLWCVNPNCP
+410 GAETLWCINPNCP
-423 EKMLSKFVQFVSKPA
+423 EKMLSRFVQFVSKPA

-448 LKRFIDVGYITR
+448 LKRFVDVGCVTK

-471 REIIKMDGFGAKLYE
+471 REIVKMEGFGAKSYE

-509 PNIGKSAA
+509 SNIGKSAA

-523 FNGNYSKLVEALR
+523 FNGDYSKLVTALES
-536 NNFDFTQLDD
+536 NFDFTQLDD
-546 FGETMN
+546 FGEIMN
-552 QSLYNW
+552 QSLYDW
-558 WKNQAVYS
+558 WENRNDLEY
-566 WWRQGSDIED
+566 

-592 AQNDFINGKTF
+592 AQNDFWRGKRF
-603 CVTGAFQTMKRSELE
+603 CVTGSFSVSRDKIVE
-618 KIITDR
+618 KIEAQ
-624 GGKLSGSVSKKTDY
+624 GGTFVSSVSKKLD
-638 LLTNEADSGSSKAKK
+638 LLIVGEKAGSKLKK
-653 AAELGTPIMSE
+653 AQDLGIKILTQE
-664 KEFLEK
+664 DLKNVLD
-670 VGV
+670 

>member
-1 MTNNKKYQTLIRKEI
+1 MEENYMRQLVNK
-16 DQLNYWRD
+16 LNHYRD
-24 QYYNYNN
+24 QYYNNN
-31 SVVEDLTYD
+31 ISEIEDSEYD
-40 ELFDDLKNLE
+40 KLFDELKNLE
-50 SKTGLIYADSPTQ
+50 KEEGIVYSDSPTQ
-63 TVGYK
+63 TVGYQ

-96 FIGDK
+96 FINGK
-101 EVIFMFKCDGLTCS
+101 FVIFMLKCDGLTCS
-115 IHYEN
+115 IHYKD
-120 GNLVSAETRGDGT
+120 GKLISAETRGDGT
-133 IGEDI
+133 VGEDI
-138 TENIKMVSNV
+138 TNNIKMVSNV
-148 PLTIPVMGSVTVD
+148 PLTIPVKGSVTVD
-161 GEIIVKRDVFKKMNE
+161 GEIIVKWDVFKKMNE
-176 GALEGEDFSHPRN
+176 GILEGEDFSHPRN

-216 EADSFSNSFS
+216 EAPLFSKHFKE
-226 ANLNYMKELGF
+226 NLSLITAMGF
-237 EVVPYVG
+237 EVVPWRMY
-244 KDAYKEAVN
+244 KDTSIEKLPEIFSLMYYGVAKEHN
-253 KQEFLKA
+253 
-260 IFDALYYKLAE
+260 
-271 RVSIPVD
+271 IPVD
-278 GLVVAY
+278 GLVLAY
-284 DDIVYGDSL
+284 DDIEYGESL

-322 NVGKSGMVAPTAV
+322 NIGKSGMVAPTAV

-347 RATLHNLSI
+347 RATLHNVSI

-371 RMNEVIPKVTGN
+371 RMNEVIPKVTSN
-383 LTQSNNL
+383 ITQSDNL
-390 EFPNRCPCCGDTLLH
+390 KIPIVCPCCGDKLEH
-405 RVSES
+405 RVSDS

-448 LKRFIDVGYITR
+448 LKRFIDAGYITR
-460 FADIYHLSDFR
+460 FADIYHLSNFK
-471 REIIKMDGFGAKLYE
+471 REIVKMEGFGAKSYE
-486 KLINSIEKSRNVKL
+486 KLIDSIEKSRNVKL

-523 FNGNYSKLVEALR
+523 FNGDYSKLVESLR
-536 NNFDFTQLDD
+536 TNFDFTQLDD
-546 FGETMN
+546 FGEIMN

-558 WKNQAVYS
+558 WQKESNL
-566 WWRQGSDIED
+566 ED
-576 NLVAE
+576 NLITE
-581 LHFIVEEKKEV
+581 LHFIVEEKKEI

>member
-1 MTNNKKYQTLIRKEI
+1 MEENYMRQLVNK
-16 DQLNYWRD
+16 LNHYRD
-24 QYYNYNN
+24 QYYNNN
-31 SVVEDLTYD
+31 ISEIEDSEYD
-40 ELFDDLKNLE
+40 KLFDELKNLE
-50 SKTGLIYADSPTQ
+50 KEEGIVYSDSPTQ
-63 TVGYK
+63 TVGYQ

-96 FIGDK
+96 FINGK
-101 EVIFMFKCDGLTCS
+101 FVVFMLKCDGLTCS
-115 IHYEN
+115 IHYKD
-120 GNLVSAETRGDGT
+120 GKLISAETRGDGT
-133 IGEDI
+133 VGEDI
-138 TENIKMVSNV
+138 TNNIKMVSNV
-148 PLTIPVMGSVTVD
+148 PLTIPVKGSVTVD
-161 GEIIVKRDVFKKMNE
+161 GEIIVKWDVFKKMNE
-176 GALEGEDFSHPRN
+176 GILEGEDFSHPRN

-216 EADSFSNSFS
+216 EAPLFSKHFKE
-226 ANLNYMKELGF
+226 NLNLITAMGF
-237 EVVPYVG
+237 EVVPWRTY
-244 KDAYKEAVN
+244 KDTSIEKLHEIFSLMYYGVAKEHN
-253 KQEFLKA
+253 
-260 IFDALYYKLAE
+260 
-271 RVSIPVD
+271 IPVD
-278 GLVVAY
+278 GLVLAY
-284 DDIVYGDSL
+284 DDIEYGESL

-322 NVGKSGMVAPTAV
+322 NIGKSGMVAPTAV

-347 RATLHNLSI
+347 RATLHNVSI

-371 RMNEVIPKVTGN
+371 RMNEVIPKVTSN
-383 LTQSNNL
+383 ITQSDNL
-390 EFPNRCPCCGDTLLH
+390 KIPIVCPCCGDKLEH
-405 RVSES
+405 RVSDS

-448 LKRFIDVGYITR
+448 LKRFIDAGYITR
-460 FADIYHLSDFR
+460 FADIYHLSNFK
-471 REIIKMDGFGAKLYE
+471 REIVKMEGFGAKSYE
-486 KLINSIEKSRNVKL
+486 KLIDSIEKSRNVKL

-523 FNGNYSKLVEALR
+523 FNGDYSKLVESLR
-536 NNFDFTQLDD
+536 TNFDFTQLDD
-546 FGETMN
+546 FGEIMN

-558 WKNQAVYS
+558 WQKESNL
-566 WWRQGSDIED
+566 ED
-576 NLVAE
+576 NLITE
-581 LHFIVEEKKEV
+581 LHFIVEEKKEI

-653 AAELGTPIMSE
+653 AAEFGTPIMSE

>member
-1 MTNNKKYQTLIRKEI
+1 MEENYMRQLVNK
-16 DQLNYWRD
+16 LNHYRD
-24 QYYNYNN
+24 QYYNNN
-31 SVVEDLTYD
+31 ISEIEDSEYD
-40 ELFDDLKNLE
+40 KLFDELKNLE
-50 SKTGLIYADSPTQ
+50 KEEGIVYSDSPTQ
-63 TVGYK
+63 TVGYQ

-96 FIGDK
+96 FINGK
-101 EVIFMFKCDGLTCS
+101 FVVFMLKCDGLTCS
-115 IHYEN
+115 IHYKD
-120 GNLVSAETRGDGT
+120 GKLISAETRGDGT
-133 IGEDI
+133 VGEDI
-138 TENIKMVSNV
+138 TNNIKMVSNV
-148 PLTIPVMGSVTVD
+148 PLTIPVKGSVTVD
-161 GEIIVKRDVFKKMNE
+161 GEIIVKWDVFKKMNE
-176 GALEGEDFSHPRN
+176 GILEGEDFSHPRN

-216 EADSFSNSFS
+216 EAPLFSKHFKE
-226 ANLNYMKELGF
+226 NLNLITAMGF
-237 EVVPYVG
+237 EVVPWRTY
-244 KDAYKEAVN
+244 KDTSIEKLPEIFSLMYYGVAKEHN
-253 KQEFLKA
+253 
-260 IFDALYYKLAE
+260 
-271 RVSIPVD
+271 IPVD
-278 GLVVAY
+278 GLVLAY
-284 DDIVYGDSL
+284 DDIEYGESL

-322 NVGKSGMVAPTAV
+322 NIGKSGMVAPTAV

-347 RATLHNLSI
+347 RATLHNVSI

-371 RMNEVIPKVTGN
+371 RMNEVIPKVTSN
-383 LTQSNNL
+383 ITQSDNL
-390 EFPNRCPCCGDTLLH
+390 KIPIVCPCCGDKLEH
-405 RVSES
+405 RVSDS

-448 LKRFIDVGYITR
+448 LKRFIDAGYITR
-460 FADIYHLSDFR
+460 FADIYHLSNFK
-471 REIIKMDGFGAKLYE
+471 REIVKMEGFGAKSYE
-486 KLINSIEKSRNVKL
+486 KLIDSIEKSRNVKL

-523 FNGNYSKLVEALR
+523 FNGDYSKLVESLR
-536 NNFDFTQLDD
+536 TNFDFTQLDD
-546 FGETMN
+546 FGEIMN

-558 WKNQAVYS
+558 WQKESNL
-566 WWRQGSDIED
+566 ED
-576 NLVAE
+576 NLITE

-603 CVTGAFQTMKRSELE
+603 CVTGTFQTMKRSELE

>member
-1 MTNNKKYQTLIRKEI
+1 MEENYMRQLVNK
-16 DQLNYWRD
+16 LNHYRD
-24 QYYNYNN
+24 QYYNNN
-31 SVVEDLTYD
+31 ISEIEDSEYD
-40 ELFDDLKNLE
+40 KLFDELKNLE
-50 SKTGLIYADSPTQ
+50 KEEGIVYSDSPTQ
-63 TVGYK
+63 TVGYQ

-96 FIGDK
+96 FINGK
-101 EVIFMFKCDGLTCS
+101 FVVFMLKCDGLTCS
-115 IHYEN
+115 IHYKD
-120 GNLVSAETRGDGT
+120 GKLISAETRGDGT
-133 IGEDI
+133 VGEDI
-138 TENIKMVSNV
+138 TNNIKMVSNV
-148 PLTIPVMGSVTVD
+148 PLTIPVKGSVTVD
-161 GEIIVKRDVFKKMNE
+161 GEIIVKWDAFKKMNE
-176 GALEGEDFSHPRN
+176 GILEGEDFSHPRN

-216 EADSFSNSFS
+216 EAPLFSKHFKE
-226 ANLNYMKELGF
+226 NLNLITAMGF
-237 EVVPYVG
+237 EVVPWRTY
-244 KDAYKEAVN
+244 KDTSIEKLPEIFSLMYYGVAKEHN
-253 KQEFLKA
+253 
-260 IFDALYYKLAE
+260 
-271 RVSIPVD
+271 IPVD
-278 GLVVAY
+278 GLVLAY
-284 DDIVYGDSL
+284 DDIEYGESL

-322 NVGKSGMVAPTAV
+322 NIGKSGMVAPTAV

-347 RATLHNLSI
+347 RATLHNVSI

-371 RMNEVIPKVTGN
+371 RMNEVIPKVTSN
-383 LTQSNNL
+383 ITQSDNL
-390 EFPNRCPCCGDTLLH
+390 KIPIVCPCCGDKLEH
-405 RVSES
+405 RVSDS

-448 LKRFIDVGYITR
+448 LKRFIDAGYITR
-460 FADIYHLSDFR
+460 FADIYHLSNFK
-471 REIIKMDGFGAKLYE
+471 REIVKMEGFGAKSYE

-523 FNGNYSKLVEALR
+523 FNGDYSKLAEALR

-546 FGETMN
+546 FGEIMN

-558 WKNQAVYS
+558 WKKETNL
-566 WWRQGSDIED
+566 ED
-576 NLVAE
+576 NLVTE

-592 AQNDFINGKTF
+592 AQNDFWKDKRF
-603 CVTGAFQTMKRSELE
+603 CVTGSFNVSRDKIVE
-618 KIITDR
+618 KIEAQ
-624 GGKLSGSVSKKTDY
+624 GGIFVSSVSKKLD
-638 LLTNEADSGSSKAKK
+638 LLIVGEKAGSKLKK
-653 AAELGTPIMSE
+653 AQDLGIKILTQE
-664 KEFLEK
+664 DLKNVLD
-670 VGV
+670 

>member
-1 MTNNKKYQTLIRKEI
+1 MYYGVAKEH
-16 DQLNYWRD
+16 N
-24 QYYNYNN
+24 
-31 SVVEDLTYD
+31 
-40 ELFDDLKNLE
+40 
-50 SKTGLIYADSPTQ
+50 
-63 TVGYK
+63 
-68 VQSKLKKV
+68 
-76 THSHPMLSLAKS
+76 
-88 TDLNEIEK
+88 
-96 FIGDK
+96 
-101 EVIFMFKCDGLTCS
+101 
-115 IHYEN
+115 
-120 GNLVSAETRGDGT
+120 
-133 IGEDI
+133 
-138 TENIKMVSNV
+138 
-148 PLTIPVMGSVTVD
+148 
-161 GEIIVKRDVFKKMNE
+161 
-176 GALEGEDFSHPRN
+176 
-189 YASGSIRQLDTK
+189 
-201 ITKDRQLSFIAWKLI
+201 
-216 EADSFSNSFS
+216 
-226 ANLNYMKELGF
+226 
-237 EVVPYVG
+237 
-244 KDAYKEAVN
+244 
-253 KQEFLKA
+253 
-260 IFDALYYKLAE
+260 
-271 RVSIPVD
+271 IPVD
-278 GLVVAY
+278 GLVLAY
-284 DDIVYGDSL
+284 DDIEYGESL

-322 NVGKSGMVAPTAV
+322 NIGKSGMVAPTAV
-335 FDPIDLG
+335 FNPIDLG

-347 RATLHNLSI
+347 RATLHNVSI

-371 RMNEVIPKVTGN
+371 RMNEVIPKVTSN
-383 LTQSNNL
+383 ITQSDNL
-390 EFPNRCPCCGDTLLH
+390 KIPTVCPCCGDKLEH
-405 RVSES
+405 RVSDS

-448 LKRFIDVGYITR
+448 LKRFVDAGYITT
-460 FADIYHLSDFR
+460 FADIYHLSNFKR
-471 REIIKMDGFGAKLYE
+471 GIVKMDGFGEKSYE

-523 FNGNYSKLVEALR
+523 FNGDYSKLVESLR
-536 NNFDFTQLDD
+536 TNFDFTQLDD
-546 FGETMN
+546 FGEIMN

-558 WKNQAVYS
+558 WQKESNL
-566 WWRQGSDIED
+566 ED
-576 NLVAE
+576 NLITE
-581 LHFIVEEKKEV
+581 LHFIVEEKKEI

>member
-1 MTNNKKYQTLIRKEI
+1 MEENYMRQLVNK
-16 DQLNYWRD
+16 LNHYRD
-24 QYYNYNN
+24 QYYNHNI
-31 SVVEDLTYD
+31 SEVEDSEYD
-40 ELFDDLKNLE
+40 KLFDELKNLE
-50 SKTGLIYADSPTQ
+50 KEWNIIYPDSPTQ
-63 TVGYK
+63 TVGYQ

-88 TDLNEIEK
+88 TDFNEIEK
-96 FIGDK
+96 FIDNK
-101 EVIFMFKCDGLTCS
+101 KVVFMLKCDGLTCS
-115 IHYEN
+115 IHYKD
-120 GNLVSAETRGDGT
+120 GKLISAETRGDGT
-133 IGEDI
+133 VGEDI
-138 TENIKMVSNV
+138 TNNIKMVSNV

-161 GEIIVKRDVFKKMNE
+161 GEIIVKLDVFERMNE

-216 EADSFSNSFS
+216 EAPKFSTSFKQ
-226 ANLNYMKELGF
+226 NLNYMEQLHF
-237 EVVPYVG
+237 EVVPWHTFKSTSLEKLFG
-244 KDAYKEAVN
+244 
-253 KQEFLKA
+253 
-260 IFDALYYKLAE
+260 IFNWMYYDVAE
-271 RVSIPVD
+271 EHEIPVD

-284 DDIVYGDSL
+284 DDIAYGDSL
-293 GATAHHL
+293 GSTAHHL

-335 FDPIDLG
+335 FDPVDLG

-347 RATLHNLSI
+347 RATLHNVSI
-356 IKGLKLGIGD
+356 INGLKLGIGD

-371 RMNEVIPKVTGN
+371 RMNEVIPKVTSN
-383 LTQSNNL
+383 LTQSNHL
-390 EFPNRCPCCGDTLLH
+390 KIPSTCPCCGNKLEQ
-405 RVSES
+405 RVSDS

-448 LKRFIDVGYITR
+448 LKRFIDAGYIGR
-460 FADIYHLSDFR
+460 FKDIYHLNDFK
-471 REIIKMDGFGAKLYE
+471 REIVKMDGFGEKSYE
-486 KLINSIEKSRNVKL
+486 KLINSIEKSRNVNL

-523 FNGNYSKLVEALR
+523 FNGDYSKLVDALR

-546 FGETMN
+546 FGEIMN
-552 QSLYNW
+552 QSLY
-558 WKNQAVYS
+558 S
-566 WWRQGSDIED
+566 WWED
-576 NLVAE
+576 RNDLEYNLVAE

>member
-1 MTNNKKYQTLIRKEI
+1 MEENYMRQLVNK
-16 DQLNYWRD
+16 LNHYRD
-24 QYYNYNN
+24 QYYNNN
-31 SVVEDLTYD
+31 ISEIEDSEYD
-40 ELFDDLKNLE
+40 KLFDELKNLE
-50 SKTGLIYADSPTQ
+50 KEEGIVYSDSPTQ
-63 TVGYK
+63 TVGYQ

-96 FIGDK
+96 FINGK
-101 EVIFMFKCDGLTCS
+101 FVVFMLKCDGLTCS
-115 IHYEN
+115 IHYKD
-120 GNLVSAETRGDGT
+120 GKLISAETRGDGT
-133 IGEDI
+133 VGEDI
-138 TENIKMVSNV
+138 TNNIKMVSNV
-148 PLTIPVMGSVTVD
+148 PLTIPVKGSVTVD
-161 GEIIVKRDVFKKMNE
+161 GEIIVKWDVFKKMNE
-176 GALEGEDFSHPRN
+176 GILEGEDFSHPRN

-216 EADSFSNSFS
+216 EAPLFSKHFKE
-226 ANLNYMKELGF
+226 NLNLITAMGF
-237 EVVPYVG
+237 EVVPWRTY
-244 KDAYKEAVN
+244 KDTSIEKLPEIFSLMYYGVAKEHN
-253 KQEFLKA
+253 
-260 IFDALYYKLAE
+260 
-271 RVSIPVD
+271 IPVD
-278 GLVVAY
+278 GLVLAY
-284 DDIVYGDSL
+284 DDIEYGESL

-322 NVGKSGMVAPTAV
+322 NIGKSGMVAPTAV

-347 RATLHNLSI
+347 RATLHNVSI

-371 RMNEVIPKVTGN
+371 RMNEVIPKVTSN
-383 LTQSNNL
+383 ITQSDNL
-390 EFPNRCPCCGDTLLH
+390 KIPIVCPCCGDKLEH
-405 RVSES
+405 RVSDS

-448 LKRFIDVGYITR
+448 LKRFIDAGYITR
-460 FADIYHLSDFR
+460 FADIYHLSNFK
-471 REIIKMDGFGAKLYE
+471 REIVKMEGFGAKSYE
-486 KLINSIEKSRNVKL
+486 KLIDSIEKSRNVKL

-509 PNIGKSAA
+509 TNIGKSAA

-523 FNGNYSKLVEALR
+523 FNGDYSKLVESLR
-536 NNFDFTQLDD
+536 TNFDFTQLDD
-546 FGETMN
+546 FGEIMN

-558 WKNQAVYS
+558 WQKESNL
-566 WWRQGSDIED
+566 ED
-576 NLVAE
+576 NLITE
-581 LHFIVEEKKEV
+581 LHFIVEEKKEI

>member
-1 MTNNKKYQTLIRKEI
+1 MEENYMRQLVNK
-16 DQLNYWRD
+16 LNHYRD
-24 QYYNYNN
+24 QYYNNN
-31 SVVEDLTYD
+31 ISEIEDSEYD
-40 ELFDDLKNLE
+40 KLFDELKNLE
-50 SKTGLIYADSPTQ
+50 KEEGIVYSDSPTQ
-63 TVGYK
+63 TVGYQ

-96 FIGDK
+96 FINGK
-101 EVIFMFKCDGLTCS
+101 FVIFMLKCDGLTCS
-115 IHYEN
+115 IHYKD
-120 GNLVSAETRGDGT
+120 GKLISAETRGDGT
-133 IGEDI
+133 VGEDI
-138 TENIKMVSNV
+138 TNNIKMVSNV
-148 PLTIPVMGSVTVD
+148 PLTIPVKGSVTVD
-161 GEIIVKRDVFKKMNE
+161 GEIIVKWDVFKKMNE
-176 GALEGEDFSHPRN
+176 GILEGEDFSHPRN

-216 EADSFSNSFS
+216 EAPLFSKHFKE
-226 ANLNYMKELGF
+226 NLSLITAMGF
-237 EVVPYVG
+237 EVVPWRMY
-244 KDAYKEAVN
+244 KDTSIEKLPEIFSLMYYGVAKEHN
-253 KQEFLKA
+253 
-260 IFDALYYKLAE
+260 
-271 RVSIPVD
+271 IPVD
-278 GLVVAY
+278 GLVLAY
-284 DDIVYGDSL
+284 DDIEYGESL

-314 TTLRDVEW
+314 TILRDVEW
-322 NVGKSGMVAPTAV
+322 NIGKSGMVAPTAV

-347 RATLHNLSI
+347 RATLHNVSI

-371 RMNEVIPKVTGN
+371 RMNEVIPKVTSN
-383 LTQSNNL
+383 ITQSDNL
-390 EFPNRCPCCGDTLLH
+390 KIPTVCPCCGDKLEH
-405 RVSES
+405 RVSDS

-423 EKMLSKFVQFVSKPA
+423 EKMLSRFVQFVSKPA

-448 LKRFIDVGYITR
+448 LKRFIDAGYITR
-460 FADIYHLSDFR
+460 FADIYHLFNFK
-471 REIIKMDGFGAKLYE
+471 REIVKMDGFGAKSYE

-523 FNGNYSKLVEALR
+523 FNGDYSKLVEALR

-546 FGETMN
+546 FGEIMN

-558 WKNQAVYS
+558 WKKETNL
-566 WWRQGSDIED
+566 ED

>member
-1 MTNNKKYQTLIRKEI
+1 MEENYMRQLVNK
-16 DQLNYWRD
+16 LNHYRD
-24 QYYNYNN
+24 QYYNHNI
-31 SVVEDLTYD
+31 SEVEDSEYD
-40 ELFDDLKNLE
+40 KLFDELKNLE
-50 SKTGLIYADSPTQ
+50 KEWNTIYPDSPTQ
-63 TVGYK
+63 TVGYQ

-88 TDLNEIEK
+88 TDFNEIEK
-96 FIGDK
+96 FIDNK
-101 EVIFMFKCDGLTCS
+101 KVVFMLKCDGLTCS
-115 IHYEN
+115 IHYKD
-120 GNLVSAETRGDGT
+120 GKLISAETRGDGT
-133 IGEDI
+133 VGEDI
-138 TENIKMVSNV
+138 TNNIKMVSNV

-161 GEIIVKRDVFKKMNE
+161 GEIIVKLDVFERMNE

-216 EADSFSNSFS
+216 EAPKFSTSFKQ
-226 ANLNYMKELGF
+226 NLNYMEQLHF
-237 EVVPYVG
+237 EVVPWHTFKSTSLEKLFG
-244 KDAYKEAVN
+244 
-253 KQEFLKA
+253 
-260 IFDALYYKLAE
+260 IFNWMYYDVAE
-271 RVSIPVD
+271 EHEIPVD

-284 DDIVYGDSL
+284 DDIAYGDSL
-293 GATAHHL
+293 GSTAHHL

-335 FDPIDLG
+335 FDPVDLG

-347 RATLHNLSI
+347 RATLHNVSI
-356 IKGLKLGIGD
+356 INGLKLGIGD

-371 RMNEVIPKVTGN
+371 RMNEVIPKVTSN
-383 LTQSNNL
+383 LTQSNYL
-390 EFPNRCPCCGDTLLH
+390 KIPSICPCCGNKLEQ
-405 RVSES
+405 RVSDS
-410 GAETLWCVNPNCP
+410 GTETLWCVNPNCP
-423 EKMLSKFVQFVSKPA
+423 EKMLSKFVQFVSKSA

-448 LKRFIDVGYITR
+448 LKRFVDAGYIGR
-460 FADIYHLSDFR
+460 FKDIYHLNDFK
-471 REIIKMDGFGAKLYE
+471 REIIKMDGFGEKSYE

-523 FNGNYSKLVEALR
+523 FNGDYSKLVDAFR
-536 NNFDFTQLDD
+536 SNFDFTQLDD
-546 FGETMN
+546 FGEIMN
-552 QSLYNW
+552 QSLY
-558 WKNQAVYS
+558 S
-566 WWRQGSDIED
+566 WWED
-576 NLVAE
+576 RNDLEYNLVAE

-592 AQNDFINGKTF
+592 AQNDFISGKTF

-624 GGKLSGSVSKKTDY
+624 DGKLSGSVSKKTDY